1 MIALTR
7 LHGEPIVINAD
18 LIEFIEPTP
27 DTMISTTT
35 GKKIMVKETIEEV
48 IGKVVEH
55 RRRCNI
61 AREFPSAS
69 SSSSSSPL
77 PPPV

>member
-1 MIALTR
+1 MIMLTR

-35 GKKIMVKETIEEV
+35 GRKFRVQEGVEEV
-48 IGKVVEH
+48 IGKVLEY
-55 RRRCNI
+55 RRLCV
-61 AREFPSAS
+61 
-69 SSSSSSPL
+69 PL
-77 PPPV
+77 RKKSK